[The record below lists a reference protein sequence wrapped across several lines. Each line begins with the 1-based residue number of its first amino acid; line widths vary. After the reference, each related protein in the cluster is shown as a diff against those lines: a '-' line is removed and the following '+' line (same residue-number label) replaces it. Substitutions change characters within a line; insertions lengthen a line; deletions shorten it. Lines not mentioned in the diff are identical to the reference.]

1 MMIVRSTLL
10 LLVVGMMVTMIVMM
24 SMTTACTTTA
34 DHHFLFKKKEQ
45 PSTTTTTMKAQLRPK
60 FYQQN
65 QRQHRPFL
73 PPVVKKNK
81 ILILRG
87 GSPPPTPPTTPPFRV
102 APKVIPTPSS
112 SKTFSLSRPSN
123 KQQQQQQKQ
132 QQQTSYDK
140 KEGEQQQQQEEEDDK
155 RVGGVSAKEMM
166 NSFLTRESRNAFVAR
181 VYGILSCQLT
191 FTALVCTLFGVYPPL
206 TELARTMIRTTSAQH
221 PKTNPLVVLSLGGI
235 MLSTISWFTVCASPT
250 ARRQSPQKWWWLTLF
265 TIGEAISVGCV
276 SSLYD
281 FKSVVLAMG
290 ATAVATITVSA
301 YTILQSNPKY
311 DLSQW
316 GTTLSSWAMILLV
329 YILVGILQNAGVIP
343 FELVP
348 YNDMIYSAFAS
359 ILFSLYLAH
368 HTKLIVGGKHAM
380 YRMNEKDYV
389 FGAMALYVDIVNIF
403 LVRYTY
409 MYIYIYIYSCTCLLH
424 LHSKICPL
432 LHLGR

>member
-1 MMIVRSTLL
+1 
-10 LLVVGMMVTMIVMM
+10 
-24 SMTTACTTTA
+24 
-34 DHHFLFKKKEQ
+34 
-45 PSTTTTTMKAQLRPK
+45 
-60 FYQQN
+60 
-65 QRQHRPFL
+65 
-73 PPVVKKNK
+73 
-81 ILILRG
+81 
-87 GSPPPTPPTTPPFRV
+87 
-102 APKVIPTPSS
+102 
-112 SKTFSLSRPSN
+112 
-123 KQQQQQQKQ
+123 
-132 QQQTSYDK
+132 
-140 KEGEQQQQQEEEDDK
+140 
-155 RVGGVSAKEMM
+155 MM

-206 TELARTMIRTTSAQH
+206 TALARTIGTAQLGFGSNDYRA
-221 PKTNPLVVLSLGGI
+221 NPLVALSLGGI
-235 MLSTISWFTVCASPT
+235 LLSTISWFTVCASPT

-301 YTILQSNPKY
+301 YTIFQSNPKY

-329 YILVGILQNAGVIP
+329 YILVGMLQSAGIIP

-348 YNDMIYSAFAS
+348 FNDMIYSAFAS
-359 ILFSLYLAH
+359 ILFSVYLAH
-368 HTKLIVGGKHAM
+368 HTKLIVGGKHAK

-403 LVRYTY
+403 LVRF
-409 MYIYIYIYSCTCLLH
+409 YISLLYPAQKKICSLLH
-424 LHSKICPL
+424 L
-432 LHLGR
+432 